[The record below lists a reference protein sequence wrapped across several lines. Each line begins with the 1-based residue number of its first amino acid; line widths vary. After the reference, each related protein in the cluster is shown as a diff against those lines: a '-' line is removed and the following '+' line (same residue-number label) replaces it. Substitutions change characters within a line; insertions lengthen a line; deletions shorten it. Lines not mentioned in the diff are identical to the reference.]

1 MTDGV
6 IFDRGYRTYDGPRR
20 GPAGARRA
28 VYKEGLKRIF
38 GLGRKARAKIF
49 PWSMM
54 GIALITAV
62 VIVGAHFAIGSLA
75 GALAEGLPTYGDL
88 FDAYSWISLIFIAYA
103 GPQLLI
109 PDRTNGVLSVY
120 FSRPLTVNGYLT
132 AKALAFVTVV
142 GALYIVPQ
150 VVLHLGLGLIAE
162 DGFLAY
168 MGENLDILW
177 KVPVTAAAFIGMHGA
192 LVFLFS
198 SIIKRPGMA
207 SSALLGTVVAGNGIA
222 AQVAQSEFP
231 GGRWLA
237 LLAPDQHPRIVRDL
251 LFGGPQGYPSIQAGF
266 EPWVSVVV
274 IVVAVM
280 ATAWFV
286 RSRYRKLA

>member
-6 IFDRGYRTYDGPRR
+6 IYDRGYRTYDGPRR

-38 GLGRKARAKIF
+38 GIGRKARAKIF
-49 PWSMM
+49 PWSMV
-54 GIALITAV
+54 GIALITAI

-75 GALAEGLPTYGDL
+75 GALAEGLPSYGDL

-120 FSRPLTVNGYLT
+120 FSRPLTVNGYLS
-132 AKALAFVTVV
+132 AKTLAFVTVV

-150 VVLHLGLGLIAE
+150 LVLHLGLGLIAE
-162 DGFLAY
+162 DGFLSY
-168 MGENLDILW
+168 MGDNVDILW
-177 KVPVTAAAFIGMHGA
+177 KVPLTAAAFIGMHGA
-192 LVFLFS
+192 LAFFFS

-207 SSALLGTVVAGNGIA
+207 AAALLGTVVAGNGIA
-222 AQVAQSEFP
+222 SQVADSDFP
-231 GGRWLA
+231 GSRWFA
-237 LLAPDQHPRIVRDL
+237 LLAPDQHPRIIRDE
-251 LFGGPQGYPSIQAGF
+251 LFGGPFGYPASQAGF
-266 EPWVSVVV
+266 DPWVSVVV
-274 IVVAVM
+274 IAAAVL

-286 RSRYRKLA
+286 RSRYRRLA

>member
-49 PWSMM
+49 PWSMV
-54 GIALITAV
+54 GIALITAI

-75 GALAEGLPTYGDL
+75 GALAEGLPSYGDL

-103 GPQLLI
+103 APQLLI
-109 PDRTNGVLSVY
+109 PDRVNGVLSVY
-120 FSRPLTVNGYLT
+120 FSRPLTVNGYLG

-142 GALYIVPQ
+142 GALYLVPQ
-150 VVLHLGLGLIAE
+150 LVLHLGLGLIAE

-177 KVPVTAAAFIGMHGA
+177 KVPVTAVGFIAMHGA
-192 LVFLFS
+192 LAFFFS

-207 SSALLGTVVAGNGIA
+207 SAALLGTVVAGSGIA
-222 AQVAQSEFP
+222 SQVAQSSFP
-231 GGRWLA
+231 GARWFA
-237 LLAPDQHPRIVRDL
+237 LIAPDQHPRIIRDH
-251 LFGGPQGYPSIQAGF
+251 LFGGGFGYPAVEAGF
-266 EPWVSVVV
+266 EVWASV
-274 IVVAVM
+274 IFIAVAV
-280 ATAWFV
+280 ALSAWFV
-286 RSRYRKLA
+286 HSRYRRLA

>member
-6 IFDRGYRTYDGPRR
+6 IFDRGYRKYDGPRR

-49 PWSMM
+49 PWTMM
-54 GIALITAV
+54 AIALITAI

-120 FSRPLTVNGYLT
+120 FSRPLTVNGYLG
-132 AKALAFVTVV
+132 AKTLAFVTVV
-142 GALYIVPQ
+142 GAMYIVPQ
-150 VVLHLGLGLIAE
+150 LVLHLGLGLIAE

-168 MGENLDILW
+168 MGDHLDVLW
-177 KVPVTAAAFIGMHGA
+177 KVPVTAAAFIAMHGA
-192 LVFLFS
+192 LVFFFS

-207 SSALLGTVVAGNGIA
+207 SAALLGTVVAGNGIA
-222 AQVAQSEFP
+222 SRVSMSDFP
-231 GGRWLA
+231 GARWFA
-237 LLAPDQHPRIVRDL
+237 LIAPDQHPRIIRDQ
-251 LFGGPQGYPSIQAGF
+251 LFGGPFGYPASQAGF
-266 EPWVSVVV
+266 DPWVSAVV
-274 IVVAVM
+274 IAVAVL

-286 RSRYRKLA
+286 RSRYRRLA

>member
-38 GLGRKARAKIF
+38 GIGRKARTKIF

-54 GIALITAV
+54 AIALITAI
-62 VIVGAHFAIGSLA
+62 VIVGAHFAIGNIA
-75 GALAEGLPTYGDL
+75 EALAEGLPSYGEL

-120 FSRPLTVNGYLT
+120 FSRPLTVDGYLG
-132 AKALAFVTVV
+132 AKAAGFATVV
-142 GALYIVPQ
+142 GAMYLVPQ
-150 VVLHLGLGLIAE
+150 IVLHLGFGLISN
-162 DGFLAY
+162 DGFATY
-168 MGENLDILW
+168 VGDHLDVLW
-177 KVPVTAAAFIGMHGA
+177 KVPLTALGFIAMHGA
-192 LVFLFS
+192 LAFAFA

-207 SSALLGTVVAGNGIA
+207 SAALLGTVVAGNGIA
-222 AQVAQSEFP
+222 AQIVDAGFP
-231 GGRWLA
+231 GARWLA
-237 LLAPDQHPRIVRDL
+237 LIAPDQHPRIIRDS
-251 LFGGPQGYPSIQAGF
+251 LFGGSITFPAETAGF
-266 EPWVSVVV
+266 DVWASVGSIAVVV
-274 IVVAVM
+274 AF
-280 ATAWFV
+280 TAWFV
-286 RSRYRKLA
+286 RSRYRRLA